1 MFRLTALGHHS
12 WLVEGQGT
20 RLLVDPI
27 LTEDWGFS
35 PAVGLRV
42 WPPRVLDLAAFP
54 PVDAVMLTHEHEGHF
69 EIPSLLRLDR
79 RIPIYVSARGSV
91 AMRGFLVELGFD
103 VRPIEHDSSFEVGE
117 MRVHTMCPDH
127 RKAIADEWEVL
138 PYLVADKAGNGNFFT
153 HVDTSLV
160 DAMWKRCRE
169 LVERPG
175 LFALTDNHNDLA
187 VAVDTALP
195 RNRDLEATATYLAQ
209 FCRDLSR
216 VWAPPAAWLMVG
228 QGFAFGG
235 DNELLNGACFHYGI
249 DELAEIVGLMHVG
262 EPIRWLQPGMTA
274 CMQRGELVE
283 VLPEM
288 EFNPNSAASRPARV
302 AGDPTGRSDLDLR
315 FIRSRPRA
323 DWPVRSVGKPDW
335 LPDFGP
341 ATGQAALDDEQLAAL
356 SGELDSLAAYLH
368 GRKGFR
374 RGFSLAHDELGGRE
388 PTLAIVT
395 WTDDGAFVWAYQAQ
409 GCRFVSVDEADPMS
423 RYAGVFECWASD
435 LLAVLRAELSANTLL
450 FGRARARFGIPDRY
464 PYSLFDEILRYVHPL
479 RHPARF
485 RALYER
491 VRSRF
496 EDVEP
501 VIRWGGAKCSS

>member
-12 WLVEGQGT
+12 WLVEGEGT

-27 LTEDWGFS
+27 LTEDWGFT

-42 WPPRVLDLAAFP
+42 WPPRVVDPAAFP
-54 PVDAVMLTHEHEGHF
+54 PIDAVMITHEHEGHF

-103 VRPIEHDSSFEVGE
+103 VRPIEHDSTFEVGE
-117 MRVHTMCPDH
+117 MRVHTACPDH

-138 PYLVADKAGNGNFFT
+138 PYLVADKSGHGNFFT
-153 HVDTSLV
+153 HVDTTLV
-160 DAMWKRCRE
+160 DAMWKRCRDV
-169 LVERPG
+169 VERPG

-187 VAVDTALP
+187 VAIDTPLP
-195 RNRDLEATATYLAQ
+195 RNRDLETTATYLAQ

-216 VWAPPAAWLMVG
+216 VWAPPASWLLVG
-228 QGFAFGG
+228 QGFSFGG

-249 DELAEIVGLMHVG
+249 EQLAEILALMHTT
-262 EPIRWLQPGMTA
+262 EPVRWLPPGSTA
-274 CMQRGELVE
+274 CMQHGELVD
-283 VLPEM
+283 V
-288 EFNPNSAASRPARV
+288 SAETGFVAARPA
-302 AGDPTGRSDLDLR
+302 AE
-315 FIRSRPRA
+315 
-323 DWPVRSVGKPDW
+323 WPVRSVGKPDW

-341 ATGQAALDDEQLAAL
+341 ATGRQALDDEQLGAL
-356 SGELDSLAAYLH
+356 GRELDSLAAYLH
-368 GRKGFR
+368 NRKGFR
-374 RGFSLAHDELGGRE
+374 RGYSLSHDDLDGRE

-395 WTDDGAFVWAYQAQ
+395 WTDDGAFVWAYEPQ
-409 GCRFVSVDEADPMS
+409 GCRFVSVDESDPMS
-423 RYAGVFECWASD
+423 RYAGVFECWATD
-435 LLAVLRAELSANTLL
+435 LLGVLRAEMSPNTLL

-485 RALYER
+485 RALYEQ

-496 EDVEP
+496 ADIEP
-501 VIRWGGAKCSS
+501 VIAWGGAKCSS

>member
-1 MFRLTALGHHS
+1 MFQLTALGHHS
-12 WLVEGQGT
+12 WLVEGQST

-42 WPPRVLDLAAFP
+42 WPPRVLDAAAFP
-54 PVDAVMLTHEHEGHF
+54 PIDAVMITHEHEGHF

-91 AMRGFLVELGFD
+91 AMRGFLVELGFE
-103 VRPIEHDSSFEVGE
+103 VRPIEHDSGFGVGE
-117 MRVHTMCPDH
+117 MRVHTACPDH

-138 PYLVADKAGNGNFFT
+138 PYLVADKMGDGNFFT
-153 HVDTSLV
+153 HVDTSLT

-187 VAVDTALP
+187 VAVDTPLP
-195 RNRDLEATATYLAQ
+195 RNRDLETTATYLAQ

-216 VWAPPAAWLMVG
+216 TWAPPAAWLMVG

-249 DELAEIVGLMHVG
+249 DELAEIVGLMHTA
-262 EPIRWLQPGMTA
+262 EPVRWLQPGTTLRM
-274 CMQRGELVE
+274 RGGELVD
-283 VLPEM
+283 VLANT
-288 EFNPNSAASRPARV
+288 EFV
-302 AGDPTGRSDLDLR
+302 
-315 FIRSRPRA
+315 RSRPRA
-323 DWPVRSVGKPDW
+323 EWPVRSVGTPDW

-341 ATGQAALDDEQLAAL
+341 ATGQPALDDEQLAAL
-356 SGELDSLAAYLH
+356 ACELDSLAAYLH
-368 GRKGFR
+368 NRKGFR
-374 RGFSLAHDELGGRE
+374 RGFSLAHDDLDGRE

-395 WTDDGAFVWAYQAQ
+395 WTEDGAFVWAYQPQ
-409 GCRFVSVDEADPMS
+409 GCRFVSVEEADPMS
-423 RYAGVFECWASD
+423 RYASVFECWASD
-435 LLAVLRAELSANTLL
+435 LLAVLRAELSPNTLL
-450 FGRARARFGIPDRY
+450 FGRARARFALPDRY

-496 EDVEP
+496 ADIEP